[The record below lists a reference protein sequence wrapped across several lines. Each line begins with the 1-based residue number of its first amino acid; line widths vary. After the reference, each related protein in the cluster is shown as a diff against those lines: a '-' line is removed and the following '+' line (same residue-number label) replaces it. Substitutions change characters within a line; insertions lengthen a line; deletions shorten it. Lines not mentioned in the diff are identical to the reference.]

1 MWILKFNRQ
10 SFRGQWIDVWISN
23 MLQESL
29 YEKKKIYVM
38 YVWMLNIEYEI
49 IKCTVDEQVSTRP
62 MKEIN

>member
-1 MWILKFNRQ
+1 
-10 SFRGQWIDVWISN
+10 
-23 MLQESL
+23 
-29 YEKKKIYVM
+29 M